1 MNKEYIKIKSGHYK
15 IVYNL
20 GTIEV
25 WDQFPGAH
33 TKIYEFPTLDELV
46 DLIKKGEDYERTL
59 G

>member
-1 MNKEYIKIKSGHYK
+1 MNKEYIKIKSGHHK

-46 DLIKKGEDYERTL
+46 KQLRQGESNEQML
-59 G
+59 

>member
-1 MNKEYIKIKSGHYK
+1 MDREYIKIKSGHYK

-46 DLIKKGEDYERTL
+46 DLLRKGTL
-59 G
+59 DE